1 MTIAGIMSASTA
13 MRTLITM
20 VCVRGNVNYV
30 IINIIHRKLNIVDT
44 AISISVVIAMLATVR
59 SVWPSLTKGTM
70 R

>member
-1 MTIAGIMSASTA
+1 MKIAGIMSASTA

-44 AISISVVIAMLATVR
+44 AICISVVIAMLATVR

>member
-1 MTIAGIMSASTA
+1 MAIAGIMSASTA
-13 MRTLITM
+13 MRTLIIM

-30 IINIIHRKLNIVDT
+30 ILNIVHRKLNIVNT
-44 AISISVVIAMLATVR
+44 AKSTSAVIAMLATVR

>member
-1 MTIAGIMSASTA
+1 MSASTA

-44 AISISVVIAMLATVR
+44 AISISAVIAMLATVR
-59 SVWPSLTKGTM
+59 SVWLSLMKGTM

>member
-30 IINIIHRKLNIVDT
+30 IINIIHWKLNIVDT
-44 AISISVVIAMLATVR
+44 AISISAVIAMLATVR
-59 SVWPSLTKGTM
+59 SVWLSLMKGTM